1 MKLSEVTLQKTHL
14 VFEDDSDTRTPDVG
28 TEVEMDGNKY
38 RFQGRMW
45 APVKP
50 DGTLGPTGNVSRVKQ
65 RELTSQWRTSN
76 PIRGGVFKLTPGVQ
90 RLADDRFMV
99 TLPDQTTVVETA
111 SRADAE
117 AVQARVDE
125 LNDKTPRQITTAVKA
140 DIDGGKLTTT
150 KFTRSWSLG
159 RAIRNATQADFE
171 AQQAQRATRLGGIL
185 NNPMFRTVMKVAG
198 AAAIWVGPFWGMMI
212 EVGNINQEIEE
223 AQRSGG
229 DVQRLQDIRNILQ
242 GQIVAYYAANVARLL
257 TKIKYVRQLMAPI
270 RMAVRGGQVAT
281 ALTGVGAP
289 AAFLSMIVSEA
300 LWIVIPLILST
311 TSIQRWLAEII
322 VDSSLKDYFV
332 LAGRG
337 LENVTGM
344 ANTFFD
350 GRFGTGAL
358 AKAVSGYDPKEAE
371 GITGEYYGES
381 EWAKLVFGIL
391 LFPPDQ
397 KSRLVPYI
405 PKNRRDVLLSGTLGL
420 NPMDADEVVGDQEG
434 DQEATDGGMD
444 AIDRRMDG
452 DAAVT
457 RNPEVNEPAVDANG
471 ETAADRGRRTREQ
484 SLQTDFSNPNFTR
497 AQPMSGPR

>member
-28 TEVEMDGNKY
+28 TEVEIDGNKY

-76 PIRGGVFKLTPGVQ
+76 PIRGGVFKLTPGIQ

-111 SRADAE
+111 SRADAQ

-125 LNDKTPRQITTAVKA
+125 LSDKTPRQIADAVEA

-159 RAIRNATQADFE
+159 RAIRNATAADYE
-171 AQQAQRATRLGGIL
+171 NVQKSSNSNIGKLL
-185 NNPMFRTVMKVAG
+185 NNRMFKVVLGLLGTTVS
-198 AAAIWVGPFWGMMI
+198 IVGPFWGMMI
-212 EVGNINQEIEE
+212 EIENINLEIEE

-242 GQIVAYYAANVARLL
+242 GQLVAYYAAQVARLL
-257 TKIKYVRQLMAPI
+257 TKIRYVRALMAPI
-270 RMAVRGGQVAT
+270 RMAVRGGQLAT

-289 AAFLSMIVSEA
+289 AAFLSMIVTEA

-311 TSIQRWLAEII
+311 SSIQRWLAEII
-322 VDSSLKDYFV
+322 VDSTFKDVFV
-332 LAGRG
+332 STGRV
-337 LENVTGM
+337 LEGTVN
-344 ANTFFD
+344 AAATFLD
-350 GRFGTGAL
+350 GKFGSGAL
-358 AKAVSGYDPKEAE
+358 AKAISGYDPKEAE
-371 GITGEYYGES
+371 GVTGEYYGES

-434 DQEATDGGMD
+434 DQGATDGGMA

-457 RNPEVNEPAVDANG
+457 RNPEVTEPAVDANG

-484 SLQTDFSNPNFTR
+484 SLQTDYSNPNFTR
-497 AQPMSGPR
+497 AQPMNGPR